1 MNYFDHPYPRY
12 GLATVLAYNDIIP
25 KTQNSVPSQDEL
37 AQLAA
42 EYISIAMHKY
52 RLHTPDKPKDDAD
65 CILNFRYVAYDDL
78 ATKKSEGQT
87 SANYYYLAPH
97 VATGDTSANRLID
110 EARKKSEIL
119 AKGEKLDKAVKLKRS
134 FSPFTSKL
142 NEGTKSLSNP
152 KGTLLQ
158 AGFTLITTITPTKPA
173 TQVDF
178 SNQVMIPDLPLEDL
192 IEFIR
197 LFDQMQSKE
206 TGNLL
211 TRKLKAGNKNYRP
224 PIYNGNYPDA
234 PPSPI
239 FGPVGLVGAMGQW
252 AKRAKIWDRME
263 KVLEQLVS
271 RPIYLVSYD
280 PDLFRQVHLGHHVKR
295 LAEHYNLPKIINDLY
310 HAHFYNPEHNKRD
323 NKTRELFFEMA
334 SRFLQFYT
342 ASSFQD
348 FLSFRLEYPHSFSTI
363 LEDYFM
369 SEKNIPKDIVQSA
382 QEYGNYLNKVAFI
395 IGKDEAENKNTNR
408 DLYEAKANI
417 LAQLESTAMS
427 CKSATS
433 LFAQLNVQAGR
444 MSNMDVPAEASRFI
458 EATNSG
464 EISLDQARDLILAYM
479 RLRSAKNYQED
490 SEAST
495 EGTFSTN

>member
-12 GLATVLAYNDIIP
+12 GLAAVLAYHDISIDGEHP
-25 KTQNSVPSQDEL
+25 LPSKEDL
-37 AQLAA
+37 AKLAA
-42 EYISIAMHKY
+42 EYISVAMHKY
-52 RLHTPDKPKDDAD
+52 RLHTQDQPTEDID
-65 CILNFRYVAYDDL
+65 CTLQFRYLAFEDL

-97 VATGDTSANRLID
+97 VATGDISANRLIK
-110 EARKKSEIL
+110 EARKKSEKL
-119 AKGEKLDKAVKLKRS
+119 GKEKKLDKAVKLKRS
-134 FSPFTSKL
+134 FSPFTTKL

-158 AGFTLITTITPTKPA
+158 AGFTLVATITPVKPA
-173 TQVDF
+173 TQIDF
-178 SNQVMIPDLPLEDL
+178 SNQVMIPDLPLEDQV
-192 IEFIR
+192 EFVR

-211 TRKLKAGNKNYRP
+211 KRELKAGNKNYRP
-224 PIYNGNYPDA
+224 PIYEGNYPGA
-234 PPSPI
+234 PSSPI
-239 FGPVGLVGAMGQW
+239 FGPVGLIGAMGQW
-252 AKRAKIWDRME
+252 AKRFGEWERTE
-263 KVLEQLVS
+263 KVLEKLVS

-280 PDLFRQVHLGHHVKR
+280 SDLFRQVHLGHHLKR
-295 LAEHYNLPKIINDLY
+295 LAENFDLPKVINDLY
-310 HAHFYNPEHNKRD
+310 HAKFYNPEHNKHD

-342 ASSFQD
+342 HSAFKD
-348 FLSFRLEYPHSFSTI
+348 FIAFRLEYPHSFSSI

-382 QEYGNYLNKVAFI
+382 RQYGSYLNMVAYI

-408 DLYEAKANI
+408 DVYEAKANI

-427 CKSATS
+427 CKEATS

-458 EATNSG
+458 EATNAG
-464 EISLDQARDLILAYM
+464 EITLDQARDLILAYM
-479 RLRSAKNYQED
+479 RLRSENKQVQD
-490 SEAST
+490 SASPD
-495 EGTFSTN
+495 GTFSTN